1 MRKIQAH
8 CHLVQV
14 LFDRPIARSALI
26 SIGRVRVA
34 SPIKGHINLPVIVKR
49 AQHSEPAGASSPP
62 CDGKKGQQERSAWG
76 AGDGGGHLVQDAVDY
91 RGCPADKSSTGGW
104 VAAALALGIEL
115 CERLSTMGIA
125 VNLVTYLTGTM
136 HLPSA
141 AAANV
146 VTDFMGTSFLLCLL
160 GGFLADSFLG
170 RYLTIA
176 IFALVQAIG
185 TGLLAVST
193 EVKQLR
199 PPPCAGGACEPAT
212 GVQMGVLYVC
222 LYLIALG
229 TGGLKSSVSGFGTDQ
244 FDERDARERAAM
256 GLFFNRFFFFISVG
270 TLLAVTV
277 LVYIQDH
284 VGRSW
289 AYGICAGAML
299 AAIAVFLSGTRRYR
313 YKRSAGSPIVH
324 ILQVLVAASRK
335 RPLQLKQQP
344 LAAAALYEDRAEHA
358 RIPRTA
364 QFACLDRAAVMAG
377 DDDNE
382 VGPDGRPAPNP
393 WKLCSVSRVEEVK
406 MVARLMPVWA
416 TTILFWTI
424 YAQMITFSVEQAT
437 TMDRRVGGF
446 EIPAASL
453 TVFFVGAIMLTL
465 AVYDRVFVPLCRSLA
480 TGGGRQGFTNLEKI
494 GIGLVLSIAGMV
506 AAAICEKKRLAVAAN
521 AGSSPLPISV
531 FMLTPQFLLVGAG
544 EAFIYTG
551 QLDFFITR
559 SPKGMKTM
567 STGLF
572 LTTLSLGFFLSSAL
586 VSLVKGC
593 TRWLGDTINHSRLD
607 YFYWLLA
614 VLSVVNL
621 VAYLICAMW
630 ATPPAASHA
639 EQPQPASADEKC

>member
-1 MRKIQAH
+1 MMKKR
-8 CHLVQV
+8 
-14 LFDRPIARSALI
+14 
-26 SIGRVRVA
+26 RV
-34 SPIKGHINLPVIVKR
+34 
-49 AQHSEPAGASSPP
+49 
-62 CDGKKGQQERSAWG
+62 QERAAWGG
-76 AGDGGGHLVQDAVDY
+76 AGDGGGNLVQDAVDY
-91 RGCPADKSSTGGW
+91 RGCRADKSSTGGW
-104 VAAALALGIEL
+104 VAAALALAIEL

-193 EVKQLR
+193 EVRQLR
-199 PPPCAGGACEPAT
+199 PPPCATDVPCEQAT
-212 GVQMGVLYVC
+212 GLQMGVLYVC

-244 FDERDARERAAM
+244 FDERDGRERAAM

-277 LVYIQDH
+277 LVYVQDH

-299 AAIAVFLSGTRRYR
+299 LAIAVFLSGTRRYR
-313 YKRSAGSPIVH
+313 YKRGGSGSPIVH
-324 ILQVLVAASRK
+324 ILQVLVAAARK
-335 RPLQLKQQP
+335 RGIKQP
-344 LAAAALYEDRAEHA
+344 LAASALYEDRPEHA
-358 RIPRTA
+358 RIPHTA
-364 QFACLDRAAVMAG
+364 QFPCLDMAAVIAG
-377 DDDNE
+377 DDDE
-382 VGPDGRPAPNP
+382 VGRDGRPAPNP

-424 YAQMITFSVEQAT
+424 YAQMITFSVEQAS
-437 TMDRRVGGF
+437 TMDRRIGGF

-465 AVYDRVFVPLCRSLA
+465 AFYDRVVVPLCRSLA
-480 TGGGRQGFTNLEKI
+480 AGRQGLTNLEKI
-494 GIGLVLSIAGMV
+494 GIGLVFSIAGM
-506 AAAICEKKRLAVAAN
+506 AAAAVCEKKRLAVAA
-521 AGSSPLPISV
+521 AAHESSPLPISV

-572 LTTLSLGFFLSSAL
+572 LTTLALGFFLSSAL

-593 TRWLGDTINHSRLD
+593 TTWLGNTIDHSRLD

-614 VLSVVNL
+614 VLSVLNL
-621 VAYLICAMW
+621 VAYLFCAMW
-630 ATPPAASHA
+630 ATPPASSQA
-639 EQPQPASADEKC
+639 EQPQIAMTADEKC

>member
-1 MRKIQAH
+1 M
-8 CHLVQV
+8 
-14 LFDRPIARSALI
+14 
-26 SIGRVRVA
+26 
-34 SPIKGHINLPVIVKR
+34 
-49 AQHSEPAGASSPP
+49 
-62 CDGKKGQQERSAWG
+62 DGKIGQERSAW
-76 AGDGGGHLVQDAVDY
+76 ADGGGNQVQDAVDY
-91 RGCPADKSSTGGW
+91 RGCPAHKSSTGGW

-125 VNLVTYLTGTM
+125 VNLVTYLTDTM

-141 AAANV
+141 EAANV

-193 EVKQLR
+193 EVHQLR
-199 PPPCAGGACEPAT
+199 PAPCSGGTCEPAT

-244 FDERDARERAAM
+244 FDERDAREHAAM
-256 GLFFNRFFFFISVG
+256 SLFFNRFFFFISVG

-277 LVYIQDH
+277 LVYVQDH

-289 AYGICAGAML
+289 AYGICSAAML

-313 YKRSAGSPIVH
+313 YKRSSGSPIVH

-335 RPLQLKQQP
+335 RRSNTNATKLPLN
-344 LAAAALYEDRAEHA
+344 AAALYEDRVEHA
-358 RIPRTA
+358 RIPHTA
-364 QFACLDRAAVMAG
+364 QFACLDRAAVVAG
-377 DDDNE
+377 DDDYE
-382 VGPDGRPAPNP
+382 VISGRPTPNP
-393 WKLCSVSRVEEVK
+393 WRLCSVSRVEEVK

-453 TVFFVGAIMLTL
+453 TVFFVGAIMFTL
-465 AVYDRVFVPLCRSLA
+465 AVYDRVVVPLCRSLTA
-480 TGGGRQGFTNLEKI
+480 SGRQGLTNLEKI
-494 GIGLVLSIAGMV
+494 GIGLLLSVLGMA
-506 AAAICEKKRLAVAAN
+506 AAAICEKKRLAVAA
-521 AGSSPLPISV
+521 GSNNDQQPLPITV

-614 VLSVVNL
+614 VLSVLNL
-621 VAYLICAMW
+621 VAYLLCAMW
-630 ATPPAASHA
+630 ATPPGTSQTHQ
-639 EQPQPASADEKC
+639 QPQTATADEKC